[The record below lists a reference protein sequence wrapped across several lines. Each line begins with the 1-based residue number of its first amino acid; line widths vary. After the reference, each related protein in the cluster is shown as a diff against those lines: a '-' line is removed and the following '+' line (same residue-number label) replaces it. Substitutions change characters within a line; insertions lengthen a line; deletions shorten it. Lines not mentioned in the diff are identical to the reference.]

1 MSTLPA
7 DRRTAS
13 RTCADPLALALDA
26 VWRGDPRPATDT
38 ELEPALALA
47 RSNQVEGRLARAYPR
62 QLADVLADVRDA
74 NDSFR
79 QNLWQVTEELRAA
92 GIPAV
97 LIKADLNSDY
107 VYGNFDLV
115 VRDRDW
121 DATSA
126 ALSVWY
132 AYTSRYWLERSTK
145 ILLEPTVGPAVH
157 LHRAVSWFGVP
168 VIPTERLFEQA
179 VPDGPDG
186 CLIPDRPGQLRIW
199 LAHAVFQ
206 NLAFDLSELLALVDL
221 LHPDVIH
228 RAIDEAENEG
238 WRTGFA
244 GALAVAQAAISRL
257 DDGDPVRLPVPLRTD
272 DCVKVGAEHTLH
284 LLRTGRRG
292 TAAREA
298 ALRLPLIIA
307 KKRRMLRA

>member
-1 MSTLPA
+1 MSMLPV
-7 DRRTAS
+7 DTRTS
-13 RTCADPLALALDA
+13 ADPMALMIDA
-26 VWRGDPRPATDT
+26 VWRGAAPSAGGSDLAAA
-38 ELEPALALA
+38 LERA
-47 RSNQVEGRLARAYPR
+47 RENQVEGRLARAYPR

-115 VRDRDW
+115 VRGSDW
-121 DATSA
+121 GATCD
-126 ALSVWY
+126 ALSDWY
-132 AYTSRYWLERSTK
+132 ADTSTYWLERSTK
-145 ILLEPTVGPAVH
+145 VLLEPPVGPAVH
-157 LHRAVSWFGVP
+157 LHSAVSWFGVP
-168 VIPTERLFEQA
+168 VIPTEHLFAHA
-179 VPDGPDG
+179 VADGPDG
-186 CLIPDRPGQLRIW
+186 CLIPDRPAQLRIW

-206 NLAFDLSELLALVDL
+206 NLAFDLSELLAVVDL
-221 LHPDVIH
+221 LHPEVID
-228 RAIDEAENEG
+228 RATHEAANEG
-238 WRTGFA
+238 WKTGFV
-244 GALAVAQAAISRL
+244 GALAAAQGAISRL

-272 DCVKVGAEHTLH
+272 DCVKAGTEHTLH
-284 LLRTGRRG
+284 LLRAGRRG